1 MHREGYGL
9 VFAFTVCS
17 LAATLGGWFWLNDG
31 LLKGI
36 AIFGWILTLFT
47 VYFFRDPDRTVP
59 AVANAIVSP
68 ADGVVIEI
76 ATVDEPIFLKGQ
88 ALKVSIFMNVFNVHV
103 NRTPISGVVRY
114 FEYRKGRFLRANLD
128 EASTENEQAIIGI
141 DDGQHKVLFKQIAGL
156 IARRVVCE
164 LREGHKVNKG
174 ERMGIIKF
182 GSRVDIFM
190 PVAVEL
196 HVELKDK
203 VKSGESII
211 GVFKNVL

>member
-9 VFAFTVCS
+9 VFAFSVCS
-17 LAATLGGWFWLNDG
+17 LAATLGGWIWLQDN

-36 AIFGWILTLFT
+36 AIFGWVLTLFT
-47 VYFFRDPDRTVP
+47 VYFFRDPDRVIP
-59 AVANAIVSP
+59 SAADAIVSP

-76 ATVDEPIFLKGQ
+76 ATVEEPLFLKSQ
-88 ALKVSIFMNVFNVHV
+88 ALKVIIFMNVFNVHV
-103 NRTPISGVVRY
+103 NRTPIAGVVRY

-141 DDGQHKVLFKQIAGL
+141 DDGAHKVLFKQIAGL

-164 LREGHKVNKG
+164 LREGHKVEKG

-182 GSRVDIFM
+182 GSRVDVFL
-190 PVAVEL
+190 PLDVEL
-196 HVELKDK
+196 RVQLKDK
-203 VKSGESII
+203 VKSGESIL